1 MRPPTE
7 ATPRPPRETQPTP
20 HPTTPPT
27 AQAARESIMTE
38 NPYDILGV
46 SRDASTD
53 EVKRAYRKKAREN
66 HPDLN
71 PNDPAAA
78 DRMNKINEA
87 YDRIINP
94 DKYVKA
100 DARKNGYGAPYSPQG
115 DSWGGPGAGSTSA
128 GGAAG
133 YANPPGQPGY
143 DWVEVNWEDIFGNTG
158 AWGQTAAPVHP
169 EPAATDTAEVR
180 QAISYINAGNPAA
193 AIGILNNITSAGRNA
208 RWYYL
213 SAIANNAAGNITQ
226 ALEQI
231 KRAQRMDPGNADY
244 VRAERSLTRSG
255 ARSTSR
261 KARRRDS
268 PPDSSTRARCAAAC
282 ASDPPS
288 ANRSCSA
295 SSQTIIIDR
304 ERELFAMAVIGI
316 DLGTTNSCVAVV
328 EGTQPEVIVNAEG
341 ERTTPSA
348 VAFSKEGERLIG
360 TIALR
365 QAAMNPDRTITS
377 VKRHMGTDWRA
388 DIDGKAYSPQ
398 EISSMILRKLRTDA
412 ETFLNQ
418 GVTDA
423 VITVPAYFNDMQRQA
438 TKDAGRIAG
447 LNVLRII
454 NEPTA
459 AALAYGLDHGD
470 PQMVM
475 VYDLGGGTFD
485 VSIIE
490 IGDNVIEVLSTA
502 GNNHLGGDDF
512 DARLANHLAD
522 AFKAKTGVDLGR
534 NRWPCSAFAK
544 RLGEQKGA
552 LLHRVDRREPP
563 LPCARAPRPAAF
575 EETITRSTFDRITR
589 DLVEATEAR

>member
-1 MRPPTE
+1 
-7 ATPRPPRETQPTP
+7 
-20 HPTTPPT
+20 
-27 AQAARESIMTE
+27 
-38 NPYDILGV
+38 
-46 SRDASTD
+46 
-53 EVKRAYRKKAREN
+53 
-66 HPDLN
+66 
-71 PNDPAAA
+71 
-78 DRMNKINEA
+78 
-87 YDRIINP
+87 
-94 DKYVKA
+94 
-100 DARKNGYGAPYSPQG
+100 
-115 DSWGGPGAGSTSA
+115 
-128 GGAAG
+128 
-133 YANPPGQPGY
+133 
-143 DWVEVNWEDIFGNTG
+143 
-158 AWGQTAAPVHP
+158 
-169 EPAATDTAEVR
+169 
-180 QAISYINAGNPAA
+180 
-193 AIGILNNITSAGRNA
+193 
-208 RWYYL
+208 
-213 SAIANNAAGNITQ
+213 
-226 ALEQI
+226 
-231 KRAQRMDPGNADY
+231 
-244 VRAERSLTRSG
+244 
-255 ARSTSR
+255 
-261 KARRRDS
+261 
-268 PPDSSTRARCAAAC
+268 
-282 ASDPPS
+282 
-288 ANRSCSA
+288 
-295 SSQTIIIDR
+295 
-304 ERELFAMAVIGI
+304 MAVIGI

-418 GVTDA
+418 GITDA

-459 AALAYGLDHGD
+459 AALAYGLDHGE

-512 DARLANHLAD
+512 DARVEIVASEVVVARGGEHLDHVVADFDDGHVEGAAAEIVHHDHLRLAVVETVGERRGGGLVDDAQHVEPRDAAGVLGGLTLHVVEVGGDGDDGVGDPLVEERFSVGAQLAQD
-522 AFKAKTGVDLGR
+522 HGRDLLRRIRLPVDVGAPIGAHVTLDRGDGAVGVHGGLTQRDGADEALAFFGERDGGGRGAFSFGVDDDFGLRSLDDGDAAVGGAQIDSDDGHGEKLPFSIDDDCLARGR
-534 NRWPCSAFAK
+534 TRTVG
-544 RLGEQKGA
+544 RG
-552 LLHRVDRREPP
+552 
-563 LPCARAPRPAAF
+563 RA
-575 EETITRSTFDRITR
+575 RSTGSSTTCSGR
-589 DLVEATEAR
+589 

>member
-1 MRPPTE
+1 MRSILYAGVWQKFNETYRADDGARDASAE
-7 ATPRPPRETQPTP
+7 RTRNRVARARRRRKARTPP
-20 HPTTPPT
+20 HPTTTPRR
-27 AQAARESIMTE
+27 AARESIMTE
-38 NPYDILGV
+38 NPYDIFGV
-46 SRDASTD
+46 SRDASAD

-71 PNDPAAA
+71 PNDPGAA

-87 YDRIINP
+87 SRSHRQP
-94 DKYVKA
+94 DKYVKE
-100 DARKNGYGAPYSPQG
+100 DARKRGYGALRT
-115 DSWGGPGAGSTSA
+115 AGQRPARYGSRPVRSGRA
-128 GGAAG
+128 PG
-133 YANPPGQPGY
+133 YANPADRPEY
-143 DWVEVNWEDIFGNTG
+143 DWVEVNWEDIFGNSA
-158 AWGQTAAPVHP
+158 AWSQAAAPIRP
-169 EPAATDTAEVR
+169 EPAAADTAEVR
-180 QAISYINAGNPAA
+180 QAISYMNAGNPQA

-213 SAIANNAAGNITQ
+213 SAVANNAAGNITQ

-231 KRAQRMDPGNADY
+231 RRAQRMDPATSTTIAPSA
-244 VRAERSLTRSG
+244 RSPIAE
-255 ARSTSR
+255 RSTSR
-261 KARRRDS
+261 KAPRRDS

-282 ASDPPS
+282 ASGPPS

-295 SSQTIIIDR
+295 SSQASVADR
-304 ERELFAMAVIGI
+304 EKGAFTMAVIGI

-348 VAFSKEGERLIG
+348 VAFSKEGERLVG
-360 TIALR
+360 AIALR

-522 AFKAKTGVDLGR
+522 AFKAKTGVDLER
-534 NRWPCSAFAK
+534 DQMAMQRIREAAQQAK
-544 RLGEQKGA
+544 KSS
-552 LLHRVDRREPP
+552 PP
-563 LPCARAPRPAAF
+563 PSRP
-575 EETITRSTFDRITR
+575 S
-589 DLVEATEAR
+589 